1 MIRNDGEWHGRAS
14 LFRVEGHHILW
25 SRERRVKGREGKKK
39 KKRAIEREELALT
52 IVPTFNESITQ
63 KVNYTQ
69 SLSLLKGRH
78 LIQ

>member
-1 MIRNDGEWHGRAS
+1 MGEPAFSGLKAITS
-14 LFRVEGHHILW
+14 YGVE
-25 SRERRVKGREGKKK
+25 REGLRGERKK

>member
-1 MIRNDGEWHGRAS
+1 MGEPAFSGLKAITS
-14 LFRVEGHHILW
+14 YGVE
-25 SRERRVKGREGKKK
+25 REGLRGERKKKK